1 VADVWGTFKGVDLGE
16 FKDIASI
23 TIFADLGEFK
33 DVASITI
40 FADHVVPA
48 VLQH

>member
-1 VADVWGTFKGVDLGE
+1 MYGGAFKGVNFVE
-16 FKDIASI
+16 FKDI
-23 TIFADLGEFK
+23 
-33 DVASITI
+33 ASITI

>member
-1 VADVWGTFKGVDLGE
+1 VADVWGAFKGVDLGE

-23 TIFADLGEFK
+23 A
-33 DVASITI
+33 I

-48 VLQH
+48 VVWH